1 MHLFNYLKILDALSF
16 ALYVSLCLFP
26 PPSSDFHGEL
36 EECVKYPLNPWSKTT
51 NCKPDQGH
59 NITHVEQS
67 DCEKE

>member
-1 MHLFNYLKILDALSF
+1 MSPCACFP
-16 ALYVSLCLFP
+16 LFP
-26 PPSSDFHGEL
+26 LISIFHFL

-67 DCEKE
+67 DCKKE